1 MKFQWPE
8 LLALLL
14 VLPLLAGLY
23 LWLLRRR
30 KRGAVRFASLAVV
43 KEAMGRG
50 QALRRHVPPALLMLA
65 LAALL
70 VGVARPSAMVN
81 LPGGNKMVVL
91 AIDVSG
97 SMRAGDV
104 KPSRIAAA
112 QAAARAFVAEQPAG
126 TRVGLVSFAAT
137 ASPVQVPTHDREA
150 IVAAIERLQLQ
161 RGTALGSAIL
171 VSLKQIHPEVEYD
184 LRSDNPRPD
193 PTRRGFLDPPFDP
206 NKPKA
211 EPVAP
216 GSDAASAII
225 LLSDGQRTAGPDPIE
240 AAKMAAERGVRVFT
254 VGVGTTM
261 GEVVGSEGMS
271 MRVKLDEA
279 ALEKI
284 AEITQGE
291 YFRAE
296 TSAQLERIYS
306 ALNAQIAFEKR
317 EIEVTALF
325 AAAGAALALAAAALS
340 LVWFGRFTVA

>member
-171 VSLKQIHPEVEYD
+171 DVNQLSQ
-184 LRSDNPRPD
+184 
-193 PTRRGFLDPPFDP
+193 F
-206 NKPKA
+206 
-211 EPVAP
+211 
-216 GSDAASAII
+216 GS
-225 LLSDGQRTAGPDPIE
+225 
-240 AAKMAAERGVRVFT
+240 
-254 VGVGTTM
+254 
-261 GEVVGSEGMS
+261 
-271 MRVKLDEA
+271 
-279 ALEKI
+279 
-284 AEITQGE
+284 
-291 YFRAE
+291 
-296 TSAQLERIYS
+296 LERV
-306 ALNAQIAFEKR
+306 AQINTVMNTFIGIVVA
-317 EIEVTALF
+317 IV
-325 AAAGAALALAAAALS
+325 
-340 LVWFGRFTVA
+340 LVWGIYLVVRSLGRDKAVEA